1 MTEASLYDEV
11 PYPGRA
17 FPQTHP
23 DRLATMATLYGLDPV
38 APGACTVVELG
49 CGDGGNLLPM
59 ALTLPGSTFLGID
72 SSGYAIERARAIAAE
87 LGLGNV
93 RFEELGF
100 DGFEPAPG
108 SADYVIAHG
117 VYSWVPEA
125 ARDRLLA
132 VCAAALSPR
141 GIAYVSYNVLP
152 GHRTRQTLRDMLAL
166 ELEHVEDPAA
176 RMAAARELLTEA
188 SSIWPAG
195 PGLETTLGSQARML
209 VAQDDALFF
218 HDTLAPINLAPYF
231 RDFAAHAATHGL
243 RFVSEAEFTEMQI
256 GALPAELQRRM
267 LAIDDVVRREQL
279 MDFLKQRMFRQT
291 LLCHAA
297 VTPDREPRPERIAA
311 LAAAGPIESQT
322 DESTGRVTFTGS
334 AGATLTT
341 DHPLLVGALRRI
353 GARWPAA
360 AWLHEL
366 GSEPPEPA
374 SPEDLAVLCE
384 ALLPC
389 FAANLVRLHV
399 HPPQP
404 ATTPG
409 ERPRASPLA
418 RLQARDR
425 EYMTTL
431 RHTTIRLED
440 ELGWLLVALLDG
452 TRNRAELLAE
462 LEARLE
468 GGAYPGLAGDL
479 DSSLDT
485 LASVALLMPER

>member
-38 APGACTVVELG
+38 APGACNVVELG

-59 ALTLPGSTFLGID
+59 ALALPGSTFLGID
-72 SSGYAIERARAIAAE
+72 SSAYAIDRARSIAAH
-87 LGLGNV
+87 LGLDNV

-100 DGFEPAPG
+100 DDFDPPRGG
-108 SADYVIAHG
+108 ADYVIAHG
-117 VYSWVPEA
+117 VYSWVPAPVRE
-125 ARDRLLA
+125 RLLA
-132 VCAAALSPR
+132 VAAQALSER
-141 GIAYVSYNVLP
+141 GVAYVSYNVLP

-166 ELEHVEDPAA
+166 ELEGIDEPGA
-176 RMAAARELLTEA
+176 RMAAARELLAEA
-188 SSIWPAG
+188 AAIWPSG

-231 RDFAAHAATHGL
+231 RDFAAHVAEHGL
-243 RFVSEAEFTEMQI
+243 QYVAEAEITEMQI
-256 GALPAELQRRM
+256 GALPPDLQQR
-267 LAIDDVVRREQL
+267 LLGTDDVVRREQL

-291 LLCHAA
+291 LLCHAGRT
-297 VTPDREPRPERIAA
+297 VDRAPRRERLAA
-311 LAAAGPIESQT
+311 LAAAGPIEHET
-322 DESTGRVTFTGS
+322 DTSTGRVTFTGS

-341 DHPLLVGALRRI
+341 DHPLLVAALQRI

-366 GSEPPEPA
+366 GSEQPAPPE
-374 SPEDLAVLCE
+374 ELAVLCE

-389 FAANLVRLHV
+389 FQANLVRLHV
-399 HPPQP
+399 HPPAA
-404 ATTPG
+404 ATAPG
-409 ERPRASPLA
+409 ERPRASLLA

-425 EYMTTL
+425 EQITTL

-440 ELGWLLVALLDG
+440 ELGWLVVVLLDG
-452 TRNRAELLAE
+452 TRDRAALLAE
-462 LEARLE
+462 LEARLQ
-468 GGAYPGLAGDL
+468 GGGYPALAADL
-479 DSSLDT
+479 DRSLDT
-485 LASVALLMPER
+485 LASVALLMPEA

>member
-38 APGACTVVELG
+38 APAACSVVELG

-72 SSGYAIERARAIAAE
+72 SSAYAIERARSIAAE
-87 LGLGNV
+87 LGLDNV

-100 DGFEPAPG
+100 DDFEPPRG

-117 VYSWVPEA
+117 VYSWVPA
-125 ARDRLLA
+125 DVRDRLL
-132 VCAAALSPR
+132 VVAAQALSER
-141 GIAYVSYNVLP
+141 GVAYVSYNVLP

-166 ELEHVEDPAA
+166 ELEGIDEPGA
-176 RMAAARELLTEA
+176 RMAAARELLA
-188 SSIWPAG
+188 QVAAIWPSG

-231 RDFAAHAATHGL
+231 RDFAKHAAENGL
-243 RFVSEAEFTEMQI
+243 QFLAEAEITEMQS
-256 GALPAELQRRM
+256 GALPPELQERL
-267 LAIDDVVRREQL
+267 LAADDVVRREQL

-291 LLCHAA
+291 LLCHAGLQ
-297 VTPDREPRPERIAA
+297 VDPEPRLARAA
-311 LAAAGPIESQT
+311 KLAAAGPIEHET
-322 DESTGRVTFTGS
+322 DASTGRVTFTGS

-341 DHPLLVGALRRI
+341 DHPLLVSALQRI
-353 GARWPAA
+353 GERWPAA
-360 AWLHEL
+360 AWLREL
-366 GSEPPEPA
+366 GSEQPAPPHE
-374 SPEDLAVLCE
+374 LAVLCE
-384 ALLPC
+384 ALVRC
-389 FAANLVRLHV
+389 FQANLVRLHV
-399 HPPQP
+399 HPPI
-404 ATTPG
+404 AETTPG

-425 EYMTTL
+425 ENMTTL
-431 RHTTIRLED
+431 RHTSVRLED
-440 ELGWLLVALLDG
+440 ELGWQLVVLLDG
-452 TRNRAELLAE
+452 TRDRAALLGE

-468 GGAYPGLAGDL
+468 GGPYPALAADI
-479 DSSLDT
+479 DRSLDT
-485 LASVALLMPER
+485 LASVALLMPVG